1 MIMSL
6 QVDNL
11 TKVYGIQ
18 KALDGVTF
26 SVKDAQVAGLLGP
39 NGAGKSTL
47 MKIVCGYMAPTAGT
61 AKVCGLDVREHS
73 LETRAKI
80 GYLPEHNP
88 LYLDM
93 YVREYLDFVGRIYM
107 PAKEVG
113 RRREEVLE
121 QTGLVPEAHKKIKA
135 LSKGYRQR
143 LGLAQ
148 ALIHDPEV
156 LILDEPTSGLDP
168 NQLEEVRALIR
179 DIGRRKTVILSTHI
193 MQEAEAV
200 CDRVLLLDHG
210 RLVADSPTKDL
221 RFFLHGQV
229 LVKVEFNAEVAQSE
243 LAALE
248 GVEAVRALPG
258 CRYELSSRAE
268 VDLRPLLF
276 RLAVE
281 KGLEVLTLQQEERSL
296 ESVFHQLTN
305 LREEA

>member
-107 PAKEVG
+107 PAREVG

>member
-18 KALDGVTF
+18 KALDGVAF

-296 ESVFHQLTN
+296 ESVFHHLTN

>member
-1 MIMSL
+1 MSL

-168 NQLEEVRALIR
+168 NQLEDVRALIR

>member
-1 MIMSL
+1 MNSSNSTARRLSTGQKNQFEVVLALSQGADYILM
-6 QVDNL
+6 DEPFAGNDIFNREDFY
-11 TKVYGIQ
+11 KV
-18 KALDGVTF
+18 
-26 SVKDAQVAGLLGP
+26 LLG
-39 NGAGKSTL
+39 
-47 MKIVCGYMAPTAGT
+47 
-61 AKVCGLDVREHS
+61 
-73 LETRAKI
+73 
-80 GYLPEHNP
+80 
-88 LYLDM
+88 
-93 YVREYLDFVGRIYM
+93 
-107 PAKEVG
+107 
-113 RRREEVLE
+113 
-121 QTGLVPEAHKKIKA
+121 
-135 LSKGYRQR
+135 
-143 LGLAQ
+143 
-148 ALIHDPEV
+148 
-156 LILDEPTSGLDP
+156 ILTEG
-168 NQLEEVRALIR
+168 E
-179 DIGRRKTVILSTHI
+179 TVILSTHI

>member
-18 KALDGVTF
+18 KALDGVAF